1 MSTRTKEQHKNL
13 STSNRSRIPGS
24 SRLMAALDYS
34 DHSSEEGSDIL
45 GNGYQGNKNRG
56 RHLTQVLH
64 DESTNGYERLLTL
77 YLLLLLFLLLLL
89 LIRNIEGSITPSSGI
104 HSPLQEVVN
113 ERKGTGSKYTGT
125 GSTYNTGIHLY
136 TTG

>member
-56 RHLTQVLH
+56 RHLTQVLN

-77 YLLLLLFLLLLL
+77 YFVFVFVF
-89 LIRNIEGSITPSSGI
+89 I
-104 HSPLQEVVN
+104 VVV
-113 ERKGTGSKYTGT
+113 
-125 GSTYNTGIHLY
+125 ID
-136 TTG
+136 